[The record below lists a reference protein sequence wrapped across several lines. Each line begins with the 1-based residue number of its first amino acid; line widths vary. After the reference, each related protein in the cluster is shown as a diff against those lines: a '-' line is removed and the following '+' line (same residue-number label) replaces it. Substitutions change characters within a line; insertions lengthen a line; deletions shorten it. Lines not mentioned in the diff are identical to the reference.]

1 MLLVPSLIH
10 TPLTVD
16 ALLRVVAERDAEV
29 AVLKLMVD
37 KLKAQLARRAREQ
50 YGASSERLD
59 AQLTLIDAHAEVQ
72 PSGTPPQSAAPP
84 PKSRPRRRDQRQ
96 LPEHLPRE
104 TRLHHPAG
112 YTPEAPCGC
121 SQCGAKLRQI
131 GQDVAEQLEY
141 VPGHFKVIR
150 HVRPKLACVRC
161 EGIFQAAAPSRP
173 IVRGLPGPALLAHVM
188 VAKYC
193 DHTPLYRQSRIYAR
207 EGVDIERSTM
217 AGWVGQ
223 GDALLDPL
231 AAALG
236 RYALVGAK
244 VHADDTP
251 VPVLDPGRGRTKT
264 GRLWVYVRDDRPCGS
279 ADPPAV
285 WFQYSPDR
293 GGEHPR
299 KHLQYYRGILQADA
313 YSGYDKLYA
322 SGRVVHAA
330 CWAHARRYYWDV
342 YEAQRRA
349 PGSIAEQALQRIAKL
364 YAIEAD
370 IRGRP
375 PHERRRERLE
385 RAAPLLQELHAWA
398 SEMLQRV
405 SAKSDL
411 AQAIG
416 YTLGHWQ
423 ALVRYCDDGRIEIGR
438 VEMWRGGRR
447 SGLSVSAP
455 FVWRCPSTLAVAP
468 SPHPPRRTGRAD
480 RPHPALFRRIKPSR
494 SSGRVQSAAGVSA
507 PTSRRGTGRGI
518 GGTPFPA
525 CRCAV
530 AARSSVAARCSRPG
544 AGRYLQPVPD

>member
-1 MLLVPSLIH
+1 MVLVPSPIH
-10 TPLTVD
+10 TSLSASPTVD

-29 AVLKLMVD
+29 ALLKLMVD

-59 AQLTLIDAHAEVQ
+59 AQLTLIDAEGAEPQPTHAQ
-72 PSGTPPQSAAPP
+72 PHSAAPP
-84 PKSRPRRRDQRQ
+84 PKTPPRRRSQRQ

-104 TRLHHPAG
+104 TRVHHPQG
-112 YTPEAPCGC
+112 YSPDAPCGC
-121 SQCGAKLRQI
+121 NECGGRLRQI

-161 EGIFQAAAPSRP
+161 EGIFQALAPSRP
-173 IVRGLPGPALLAHVM
+173 IERGLPGPALLAHVM

-193 DHTPLYRQSRIYAR
+193 DHLPLYRQSRIYAR
-207 EGVDIERSTM
+207 DGVDIERSTM

-236 RYALVGAK
+236 RYTLAGAK

-264 GRLWVYVRDDRPCGS
+264 GRLWVYVRDDRPSGS
-279 ADPPAV
+279 QDPPAV

-299 KHLQYYRGILQADA
+299 KHLRHYCGILQADA
-313 YSGYDKLYA
+313 YAGYGKLYD

-330 CWAHARRYYWDV
+330 CMAHARRYYWDV
-342 YEAQRRA
+342 YEAQKRA
-349 PGSIAEQALQRIAKL
+349 PGSVAEQALQRIAKL
-364 YAIEAD
+364 YEIEAD

-385 RAAPLLQELHAWA
+385 RAAPLLQELHAWL
-398 SEMLQRV
+398 SEILDRV
-405 SAKSDL
+405 SVKSEL
-411 AQAIG
+411 GQAIG
-416 YTLGHWQ
+416 YTLGHWK
-423 ALVRYCDDGRIEIGR
+423 ALTRYVDDGRIEIDNNAAERALRGVGLGR
-438 VEMWRGGRR
+438 KNYLFFGSDAGGERAAAIYSLVETAKLNGIDPEGYLRDVFER
-447 SGLSVSAP
+447 
-455 FVWRCPSTLAVAP
+455 VAE
-468 SPHPPRRTGRAD
+468 HPIN
-480 RPHPALFRRIKPSR
+480 RIEELLPWNIAQPLQAQRK
-494 SSGRVQSAAGVSA
+494 AA
-507 PTSRRGTGRGI
+507 
-518 GGTPFPA
+518 
-525 CRCAV
+525 
-530 AARSSVAARCSRPG
+530 
-544 AGRYLQPVPD
+544 